1 MPPEEARGVI
11 NHLKSQNG
19 LNVMLMIYS
28 VTTAIAIA
36 YHSQSLFAFASIFY
50 LLGEMAYR
58 VYSYYAIKSLSIGA
72 ESIEERNYDSVKEW
86 FYLQMKKYIQTIS
99 FVLGFTLLRRFKIS
113 YRLLF
118 IYSIATGIALVLNSL
133 PTIICASVIYVL
145 VEIGHQVFTYAI
157 KLEEEVDPFPYSVE
171 EKKYCSLKERFC
183 SGMKKKIPLLDTFCR
198 WVW

>member
-19 LNVMLMIYS
+19 LNVMLLIYS

-58 VYSYYAIKSLSIGA
+58 VYSYYAIWSLSIGA
-72 ESIEERNYDSVKEW
+72 DSLEERHYDSVKEW
-86 FYLQMKKYIQTIS
+86 FYLQTKKYIQTIS

-118 IYSIATGIALVLNSL
+118 TYIIAAGISLVFNNLSLIIY
-133 PTIICASVIYVL
+133 ASVIYVL
-145 VEIGHQVFTYAI
+145 GEIGHQVFTYAN
-157 KLEEEVDPFPYSVE
+157 KREEEVDPFLYSVE
-171 EKKYCSLKERFC
+171 EKNYLSLKERFC

-198 WVW
+198 RVW